1 MGEFVQNK
9 KESTAMLFYKKVIY
23 KETLQQQKQGRKN
36 LTNFHLGEKIMY
48 GRVNMYYAPI
58 AVQNDR
64 IKYLSQISTSAPEAG
79 GNIGAV
85 NFVVDSFNEM
95 SKQFNKAVITGQ
107 ISGNEKYLSNLK
119 VYRGYEDVNEKYAKY
134 YKIYSEKIAQSLKS
148 DKENPFYTFDEFVDR
163 LVATISN
170 STSTH
175 PLTKTGFIKSK
186 YCSIHASG
194 LALEIADI
202 SYTNDQQKMDHF
214 INSKNW
220 EFYVKTCSSYGFLID
235 RDVPWRIVADIGNP
249 DFMLAFANRYGLTK
263 SKQSFMNR
271 YYDLVHDTYF
281 RAFKSYLLKIYNMSR
296 VFEHTE
302 INECGRP
309 ERTQTV
315 QYEISQISSLFSD
328 EYFLRL
334 YFKIRLMEEST
345 SMNEHEKQV
354 LINEMVDYYLMDP
367 SNRLSRALY
376 FFEFIV
382 NKTFDKI
389 GSLSYINEVRK
400 IRREIELE
408 MIRNNK
414 DVEDEYYQNSNLV
427 SKKVDGEIVQGNTI
441 ENYESSQKVRNPLG
455 NYGRSR

>member
-1 MGEFVQNK
+1 
-9 KESTAMLFYKKVIY
+9 
-23 KETLQQQKQGRKN
+23 
-36 LTNFHLGEKIMY
+36 
-48 GRVNMYYAPI
+48 
-58 AVQNDR
+58 
-64 IKYLSQISTSAPEAG
+64 
-79 GNIGAV
+79 
-85 NFVVDSFNEM
+85 
-95 SKQFNKAVITGQ
+95 
-107 ISGNEKYLSNLK
+107 
-119 VYRGYEDVNEKYAKY
+119 
-134 YKIYSEKIAQSLKS
+134 
-148 DKENPFYTFDEFVDR
+148 
-163 LVATISN
+163 
-170 STSTH
+170 
-175 PLTKTGFIKSK
+175 
-186 YCSIHASG
+186 
-194 LALEIADI
+194 
-202 SYTNDQQKMDHF
+202 
-214 INSKNW
+214 
-220 EFYVKTCSSYGFLID
+220 
-235 RDVPWRIVADIGNP
+235 
-249 DFMLAFANRYGLTK
+249 
-263 SKQSFMNR
+263 
-271 YYDLVHDTYF
+271 
-281 RAFKSYLLKIYNMSR
+281 MSR